1 VGAGLDPA
9 PTRVPFGGAFDRA
22 HDQKGTGLVYGA
34 LLDVRTRDASTG
46 RRIPI
51 CGDRPPMLGAI
62 VRDFNDAFCS

>member
-9 PTRVPFGGAFDRA
+9 PTRVSPGDCPAVAFDRA
-22 HDQKGTGLVYGA
+22 HDQKSTGLVYGA

-51 CGDRPPMLGAI
+51 CG
-62 VRDFNDAFCS
+62 